1 MTTAVDS
8 RQLIDFSEPLNQ
20 NALIHKT
27 TNEFAS
33 FCTDNIDYANGPK
46 GNRGLI
52 SGKFCTDNNKCTHFK
67 YANL

>member
-20 NALIHKT
+20 NALIHKAT
-27 TNEFAS
+27 IEFAS

-46 GNRGLI
+46 GNRRLI
-52 SGKFCTDNNKCTHFK
+52 SRKFCTDNNKCTHC
-67 YANL
+67 